1 MTCWHMKRML
11 IYCYSFRHVDKLFF
25 GGSALGLL
33 FLGPAITPGGVF
45 LIYFFFRTCKS
56 SSSETGFKII
66 SLKNMLL

>member
-1 MTCWHMKRML
+1 MTCWHMKHML
-11 IYCYSFRHVDKLFF
+11 IYCYSFRQVDKLFW

-33 FLGPAITPGGVF
+33 FLGPAITPGGVC
-45 LIYFFFRTCKS
+45 LIYFFRTYKS